1 MQEAGGG
8 TAQANKEHFAL
19 DERVWIEDNHTH
31 RRCTHRNPKSKI
43 ENRMNDDV
51 TPIRKQYLDIK
62 RQYPDTLVLFRLG
75 DFYETFDADAELMAR
90 ELDIVLTSRPVGKGQ
105 RVPLAGVPHHAVEA
119 YVARLIEKGYRV
131 AIAEQMADPATVKGI
146 VPREVIRVVT
156 PGTVIEPALLDD
168 KRPNYLAAWVE
179 DDGRVGLAH
188 ADVTTGEFAVTQFAA
203 DALDAA
209 RNELVRLNPRECLV
223 LDTLAAGQLA
233 APHTHMTPLAA
244 WKFEY
249 GNARQALLDHFSVG
263 TLAGFGLE
271 GLTLAIRAAGAII
284 QYLRETQMQGLAQIT
299 GLTSYTTSVFMTL
312 DAATRRNL
320 EITETIRGKLPQGS
334 LLGVLDATRTP
345 MGARLLR
352 VWLSQ
357 PLLDRA
363 RIEMRLERVA
373 ALAQDTLARESAA
386 AALKAMPDL
395 ERQTTRVVAGNAT
408 PRDLLAIRRALEAVP
423 DVRRAVESARRGEEA
438 LSLSALLS
446 ELDPCQDVAALVA
459 QAINDD
465 APAALSSGGVIRAGY
480 SAELDG
486 ILIAA
491 RDAKTWVANLE
502 KAERERTGIRT
513 LKVGYN
519 KVFGY
524 YLEVT
529 HAQAEHVPND
539 YIRKQTLVNA
549 ERYITPQLKE
559 YEALILNAE
568 ERLLEVEKRL
578 FIEICQQVA
587 ARANA
592 LLKTAKALAQ
602 IDVAVALAQVAIR
615 NRFVRP
621 TLVDADELHIVGGRH
636 PVVEQTLSDV
646 AFVPNDLHFDA
657 NERVLVITGPNM
669 SGKSTFLRQ
678 AALIVLMAQIGSFV
692 PAEAA
697 TLGIVDR
704 IFTRIGAQ
712 DEIAAGQST
721 FMVEMVETAN
731 ILHHATS
738 RSLIVL
744 DEIGRG
750 TSTYDG
756 LSIAWAV
763 IEYLHNHPRLRAKT
777 LFATHYHELVELAAS
792 LPQVRNYNVAVAEE
806 GDRVVFLHKIVPGG
820 ADRSYGIHVAQ
831 LAGLPKPVIRRA
843 QELLRDL
850 ESGARAASAA
860 QAPKARQPESP
871 QLSFFV
877 ERDPVLD
884 ALKAM
889 DVNSLSPLEAL
900 MKLYELQKLAK
911 PGA

>member
-1 MQEAGGG
+1 M
-8 TAQANKEHFAL
+8 
-19 DERVWIEDNHTH
+19 
-31 RRCTHRNPKSKI
+31 S
-43 ENRMNDDV
+43 DDV
-51 TPIRKQYLDIK
+51 TPIRKQYLDLK
-62 RQYPDTLVLFRLG
+62 RQYPDTILLFRLG
-75 DFYETFDADAELMAR
+75 DFYETFDADAELVAR

-105 RVPLAGVPHHAVEA
+105 RVPLAGVPHHAVES

-131 AIAEQMADPATVKGI
+131 AIAEQMADPSTVKGI

-156 PGTVIEPALLDD
+156 PGTVVEPALLDD

-179 DDGRVGLAH
+179 DDERVGLAH

-203 DALDAA
+203 ESLDAA

-223 LDTLAAGQLA
+223 PDGSTSQPTHQL
-233 APHTHMTPLAA
+233 THITPLAA

-263 TLAGFGLE
+263 TLAGFGCE
-271 GLTLAIRAAGAII
+271 GQTLAVRAAGAII
-284 QYLRETQMQGLAQIT
+284 QYLRETQMQGLVQIT
-299 GLTSYTTSVFMTL
+299 GLATYSTSSFMTL

-320 EITETIRGKLPQGS
+320 EITETIRGTSRAAQGS
-334 LLGVLDATRTP
+334 LLGVLDATHTP

-352 VWLSQ
+352 SWLGQ
-357 PLLDRA
+357 PLLDRTQ
-363 RIEMRLERVA
+363 IETRLERVA
-373 ALAQDTLARESAA
+373 AFAQDTLARESAA

-395 ERQTTRVVAGNAT
+395 ERQATRVVSGSAT
-408 PRDLLAIRRALEAVP
+408 PRDLISIRRALEAVP
-423 DVRRAVESARRGEEA
+423 GLRQAVEGARGGEEA
-438 LSLSALLS
+438 LSLAALLS
-446 ELDPCQDVAALVA
+446 ELDPCGDVVSLVA

-465 APAALSSGGVIRAGY
+465 APAVLSSGGVVRPGF

-486 ILIAA
+486 ILIAS
-491 RDAKTWVANLE
+491 RDAKAWVASLE
-502 KAERERTGIRT
+502 KTERERTSIKT

-524 YLEVT
+524 YIEVT
-529 HAQAEHVPND
+529 HAQSENVPDD

-568 ERLLEVEKRL
+568 ERILEVEKRL
-578 FIEICQQVA
+578 FTEVCQQVA
-587 ARANA
+587 ARATA
-592 LLKTAKALAQ
+592 LLKTARAIAQ
-602 IDVAVALAQVAIR
+602 IDVAVALAQVAVR
-615 NRFVRP
+615 NRYVRP
-621 TLVDADELHIVGGRH
+621 KLVEADEIHIVGGRH
-636 PVVEQTLSDV
+636 PVVEQTLADV

-657 NERVLVITGPNM
+657 SERVLIVTGPNM
-669 SGKSTFLRQ
+669 SGKSVYLRQ

-692 PAEAA
+692 SAESA

-712 DEIAAGQST
+712 DEVTAGQST

-731 ILHHATS
+731 ILHHATG
-738 RSLIVL
+738 RSLILL

-763 IEYLHNHPRLRAKT
+763 IEYIHNHPRLKAKT
-777 LFATHYHELVELAAS
+777 LFATHYHELVELASS
-792 LPQVRNYNVAVAEE
+792 LPQVRNYNVAVTEE
-806 GDRVVFLHKIVPGG
+806 GAHVVFLHKIVPGG

-843 QELLRDL
+843 QELLQEL
-850 ESGARAASAA
+850 ESGERVHALR
-860 QAPKARQPESP
+860 PKKDEGPA
-871 QLSFFV
+871 QLSLFIQ
-877 ERDPVLD
+877 RDPVLG
-884 ALKAM
+884 ALKAL

-900 MKLYELQKLAK
+900 MKLYELQKLAR
-911 PGA
+911 GE